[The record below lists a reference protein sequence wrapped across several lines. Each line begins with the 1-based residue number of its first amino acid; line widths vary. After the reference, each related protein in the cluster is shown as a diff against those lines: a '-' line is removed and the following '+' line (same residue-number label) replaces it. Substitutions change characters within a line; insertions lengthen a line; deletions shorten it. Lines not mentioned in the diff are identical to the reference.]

1 MPHNRAAADA
11 PPTSNTGLLPEDR
24 ARAFA
29 TDLTRLGLE
38 CGIDVLE
45 SVAFLVPGAAGA
57 EARLTDPDL
66 RQAVLAMGRAH
77 GFPRVALVFGD
88 D

>member
-1 MPHNRAAADA
+1 MRHNRGAADA
-11 PPTSNTGLLPEDR
+11 RTTSSPGPLPEDR

-29 TDLTRLGLE
+29 ADLTRLGFE
-38 CGIDVLE
+38 CAIDVLE
-45 SVAFLVPGAAGA
+45 SVAFVVPAAAGA
-57 EARLTDPDL
+57 DDRLTDPEV